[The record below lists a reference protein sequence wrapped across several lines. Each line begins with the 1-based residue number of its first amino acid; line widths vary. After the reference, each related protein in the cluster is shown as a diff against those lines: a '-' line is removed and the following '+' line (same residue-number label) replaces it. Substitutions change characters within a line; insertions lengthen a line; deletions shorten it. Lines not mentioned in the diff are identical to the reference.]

1 MLWKGNHL
9 FCNVPL
15 PKADDRPLIVSHPG
29 AHMNYL
35 ASWNVMV
42 EHGEPFVLVCDD
54 LGPAYPDGW
63 WAQHSK
69 DGMEYFARLQ
79 NPQGVGQAYRNPD
92 LSFQNLLVHRG
103 LDANKGMEDFPL
115 IDIMYVDFIEI
126 FLKDN
131 GEVDWRPTFMAA
143 APKMVEKVRDG
154 GVLIIDRKNVHEDY
168 DQWLEFPQGE
178 FEVSPGITLEHVG
191 KGEWLIL
198 DMPLNGG
205 GRDEIHAEVFR
216 VSNSNPPGNPDDFLA
231 TLMKERRLAPKDLEG
246 FKGTLP
252 TRWPGHPTLDDYT
265 ERLFNHYDHP
275 DAFDRPD
282 YPEPLESSW
291 KSEKYDEWL
300 QWLIN
305 HPESLRPIERNER
318 IMQMGSTTVRLVH
331 GTILAHLDWLQTK
344 DASLVVR
351 DALRESCLAENL
363 FLGKNAANLQ
373 PFMRWKKPIR
383 HMRWSGP
390 DATPNLT
397 RELLKLSKSNVMATI
412 SHGIA
417 TLEELEAALTDYDGE
432 VEELVIFHLD
442 EEDYR

>member
-1 MLWKGNHL
+1 MLWKDNQL

-42 EHGEPFVLVCDD
+42 DHGEPFVLVCDD
-54 LGPAYPDGW
+54 LGPAFPDGW

-92 LSFQNLLVHRG
+92 LTFQNLLVHREME
-103 LDANKGMEDFPL
+103 ANKGMGDFPL

-126 FLKDN
+126 FLKYN

-198 DMPLNGG
+198 DIPLNGG

-216 VSNSNPPGNPDDFLA
+216 VSNSNPLGNPDDFLA
-231 TLMKERRLAPKDLEG
+231 TLMKERRLAPEDLEEL
-246 FKGTLP
+246 KGTLP
-252 TRWPGHPTLDDYT
+252 ARWPEHPSNEEYY

-275 DAFDRPD
+275 NLYERPN
-282 YPEPLESSW
+282 YPEPLMSSW
-291 KSEKYDEWL
+291 KIEQYNEWL
-300 QWLIN
+300 QWLID
-305 HPESLRPIERNER
+305 HPDKLRPVERNER
-318 IMQMGSTTVRLVH
+318 IMQMGNTKVRLVH
-331 GTILAHLDWLQTK
+331 GDILKHLDWLTLK
-344 DASLVVR
+344 KASLAVR
-351 DALRESCLAENL
+351 RNLQDLCIDENHFLA
-363 FLGKNAANLQ
+363 KNAVKLQ
-373 PFMRWKKPIR
+373 PLWIRKPIADLI
-383 HMRWSGP
+383 WSGP

-397 RELLKLSKSNVMATI
+397 SELLRLSKSSMLATV
-412 SHGIA
+412 SHSLA
-417 TLEELEAALTDYDGE
+417 TLDELKAALKDYDGH
-432 VEELVIFHLD
+432 VGELVIFHLD
-442 EEDYR
+442 EGDYR

>member
-1 MLWKGNHL
+1 MLWKGNQV

-15 PKADDRPLIVSHPG
+15 PSAEDRPLIVSHPG

-42 EHGEPFVLVCDD
+42 DHGEPFVLVCDD
-54 LGPAYPDGW
+54 ISPAYPDGW
-63 WAQHSK
+63 WAQHSN

-92 LSFQNLLVHRG
+92 LSFQNLLVHRE

-126 FLKDN
+126 FLKYN
-131 GEVDWRPTFMAA
+131 GEVDWKPTFMSA

-205 GRDEIHAEVFR
+205 GRGEIHAEVFR
-216 VSNSNPPGNPDDFLA
+216 VSNSNPLGNPDDFLV
-231 TLMKERRLAPKDLEG
+231 TLMKERRLAPEDLEEL
-246 FKGTLP
+246 KGTLP
-252 TRWPGHPTLDDYT
+252 ARWPEHPSNEEYY
-265 ERLFNHYDHP
+265 ERVSQPEL
-275 DAFDRPD
+275 FDRPD
-282 YPEPLESSW
+282 YPEPLQNAW
-291 KSEKYDEWL
+291 KSEQYDEWL
-300 QWLIN
+300 QWLIDN
-305 HPESLRPIERNER
+305 PEHLRPVERNER
-318 IMQMGSTTVRLVH
+318 IVHMGNTKVRLIH
-331 GTILAHLDWLQTK
+331 GDILEHLDWLSLK
-344 DASLVVR
+344 NASLAVR
-351 DALRESCLAENL
+351 RNLQDLCIDENHFLA
-363 FLGKNAANLQ
+363 KNAVKLQ
-373 PFMRWKKPIR
+373 PLWIRKPIADLI
-383 HMRWSGP
+383 WSGP

-397 RELLKLSKSNVMATI
+397 SELLRLSKSRIVATV
-412 SHGIA
+412 SHGQA
-417 TLEELEAALTDYDGE
+417 TLQELEDALADYDGK
-432 VEELVIFHLD
+432 VTELVVFHLD
-442 EEDYR
+442 EGDYE